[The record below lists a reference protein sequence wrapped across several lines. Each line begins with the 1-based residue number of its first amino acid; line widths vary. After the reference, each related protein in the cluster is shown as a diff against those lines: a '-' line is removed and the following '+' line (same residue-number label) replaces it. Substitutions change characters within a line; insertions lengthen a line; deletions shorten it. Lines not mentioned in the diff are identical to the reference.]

1 MRNATRK
8 KGFSLAEVVIALSI
22 ILTVSLT
29 AMSIALSSVSV
40 TAKAVELSKAQGFA
54 ANALECFKAA
64 EDEDELLKLIEFAEG
79 VKLTKDKD
87 SVYLHTLGDGRFT
100 AQITV
105 GFADAEKTFKLIL
118 LDKDENEHLS
128 LSYHKEV
135 DDETN

>member
-1 MRNATRK
+1 MMRNATRK

-64 EDEDELLKLIEFAEG
+64 EDEAELLKLIKFAEG
-79 VKLTKDKD
+79 VELTKNGD
-87 SVYLHTLGDGRFT
+87 SVYSHTLGDGRFT
-100 AQITV
+100 AQIKV
-105 GFADAEKTFKLIL
+105 CFPENAEKTFKLIL
-118 LDKDENEHLS
+118 LDKDGNEHLS

-135 DDETN
+135 G

>member
-1 MRNATRK
+1 MMRNATRK

-64 EDEDELLKLIEFAEG
+64 KDEDELLALIEFAEG
-79 VKLTKDKD
+79 VKLTDDGD
-87 SVYLHTLGDGRFT
+87 SVYSHTLGDGRFT

-105 GFADAEKTFKLIL
+105 GFHADAEDTFELIL
-118 LDKDENEHLS
+118 LDKDGNEHLS

-135 DDETN
+135 G

>member
-1 MRNATRK
+1 MMRNATRK

-22 ILTVSLT
+22 ILIVSLA

-54 ANALECFKAA
+54 ENALECFKAA
-64 EDEDELLKLIEFAEG
+64 ENEAELRELIEFAEG
-79 VKLTKDKD
+79 VELTDDGD

-100 AQITV
+100 AQIKV
-105 GFADAEKTFKLIL
+105 GFPENAEKTFELIL
-118 LDKDENEHLS
+118 LDKDGNEHLS

-135 DDETN
+135 VG